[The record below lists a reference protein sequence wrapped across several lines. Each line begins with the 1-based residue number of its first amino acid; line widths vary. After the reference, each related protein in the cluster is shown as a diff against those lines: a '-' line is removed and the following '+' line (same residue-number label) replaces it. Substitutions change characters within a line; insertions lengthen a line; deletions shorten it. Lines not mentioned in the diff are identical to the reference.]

1 MEIFLM
7 HENPRKKQQRE
18 LAATCSRPRPSGRAS
33 LSCAEGTTLTAFWAV
48 P

>member
-18 LAATCSRPRPSGRAS
+18 LAATCSRPRPIGSR
-33 LSCAEGTTLTAFWAV
+33 LFILREGTTLTAFGAV